1 VGRSGI
7 FFIPRHADRCPQSPH
22 QPDRGTT
29 RQGNQGQ
36 TPRLFGLGL
45 KMAGTDHALRKR
57 VRRSENGYA
66 AMGVGLTGGHA
77 GGLAGGWRGARGAAM
92 AEMHCGNA
100 RLSKSRKRLLDI
112 FVAAFGCIAMSLFS
126 IALQPRG
133 LFDELAVPG
142 YAPES
147 LHERSQTR

>member
-1 VGRSGI
+1 MGRSGI

-77 GGLAGGWRGARGAAM
+77 GGWLGVGAEPAERRWR
-92 AEMHCGNA
+92 
-100 RLSKSRKRLLDI
+100 K
-112 FVAAFGCIAMSLFS
+112 CIA
-126 IALQPRG
+126 A
-133 LFDELAVPG
+133 
-142 YAPES
+142 
-147 LHERSQTR
+147 TRV

>member
-1 VGRSGI
+1 MSLARYAS
-7 FFIPRHADRCPQSPH
+7 
-22 QPDRGTT
+22 DRGDAERGLARCAAPR

-77 GGLAGGWRGARGAAM
+77 GGWLGVGAEPAERRWR
-92 AEMHCGNA
+92 
-100 RLSKSRKRLLDI
+100 K
-112 FVAAFGCIAMSLFS
+112 CIA
-126 IALQPRG
+126 A
-133 LFDELAVPG
+133 
-142 YAPES
+142 
-147 LHERSQTR
+147 TRV